1 MVKRRLG
8 ILVLVVTVLS
18 ALVPAML
25 APSQADAMMSL
36 GWFVYTPNHPS
47 GCAPM
52 PWDCYVVQVF
62 G

>member
-8 ILVLVVTVLS
+8 ILVLVAAMLS

-25 APSQADAMMSL
+25 TPSQADAAMTL
-36 GWFVYTPNHPS
+36 GWFVYTPNHPG

-52 PWDCYVVQVF
+52 PWDCYVVQVM